1 MKRLMAILIALM
13 IPAMCAAET
22 TAATD
27 YAWKS
32 IKEGVRT
39 YDTETLKYTVDKGKI
54 GKTLCYV
61 TRVWM
66 QEPGKQI
73 KKATSKWKKNLALPS
88 DMAKKVPGAA
98 LVINGSGYVSKT
110 YPEIPDNYPGKSP
123 DYYYTP
129 LGSVTVV
136 DGEVLRNLEDVP
148 FYGLT
153 LQEDGLHLHVG
164 EMPADV
170 LAAEPTQTWSFY
182 EKCPLIQNYESIV
195 DREWAW
201 ANHRATRTIIAKV
214 DENNYVILTATN
226 NSGLTLLDATD
237 FLLENF
243 APEWAYNLDG
253 GPSSALIC
261 RSVGKKTM
269 KIIFGGEKKDVDI
282 MAFVELTEE

>member
-1 MKRLMAILIALM
+1 MKRLLAILIALM
-13 IPAMCAAET
+13 MPVMCAAET
-22 TAATD
+22 TPAPGYT
-27 YAWKS
+27 WTG
-32 IKEGVRT
+32 IKEAVRS
-39 YDTETLKYTVDKGKI
+39 YDTDTLKYTVDKGKI

-66 QEPGKQI
+66 QSPGQQI
-73 KKATSKWKKNLALPS
+73 RKATSKWRKGLALPS

-129 LGSVTVV
+129 LGSVTVIN
-136 DGEVLRNLEDVP
+136 GELMRSLTDVP

-164 EMPADV
+164 DMPEDV
-170 LAAEPTQTWSFY
+170 LAQNPTETWSFY
-182 EKCPLIQNYESIV
+182 EKCPLIQEHESIV
-195 DREWAW
+195 DREWDW

-226 NSGLTLLDATD
+226 NNGLTLLDATD
-237 FLLENF
+237 FLLEYYD
-243 APEWAYNLDG
+243 PEWAYNLDG
-253 GPSSALIC
+253 GPSSALLC
-261 RSVGKKTM
+261 RNVGKKTL
-269 KIIFGGEKKDVDI
+269 KVIFGGEKKDVDI